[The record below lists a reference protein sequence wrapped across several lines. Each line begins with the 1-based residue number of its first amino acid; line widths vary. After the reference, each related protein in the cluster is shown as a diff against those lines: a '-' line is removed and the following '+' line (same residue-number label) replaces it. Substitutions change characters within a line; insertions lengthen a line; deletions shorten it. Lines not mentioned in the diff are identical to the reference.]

1 MVFISAL
8 KVGVVRLGDILVV
21 SIYALKVGF
30 VRLRDILVVSISVLN
45 LGFIGPRGRHIY
57 TYYLRLKSWM

>member
-30 VRLRDILVVSISVLN
+30 VRLRDI
-45 LGFIGPRGRHIY
+45 
-57 TYYLRLKSWM
+57 